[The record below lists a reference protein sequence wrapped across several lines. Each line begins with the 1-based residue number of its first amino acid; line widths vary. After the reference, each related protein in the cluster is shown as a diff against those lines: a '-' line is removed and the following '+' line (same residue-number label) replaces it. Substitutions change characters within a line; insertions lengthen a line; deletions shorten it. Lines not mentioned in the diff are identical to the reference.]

1 MNITTPSVLYAVDPG
16 VHQCGLAEFWE
27 GRLQA
32 TGYLKTEELMHKKK
46 RKRYCRRR
54 KCALRIP
61 IVGICLWT
69 TTVRRKCPKK
79 RKSR

>member
-1 MNITTPSVLYAVDPG
+1 MRVAALEVMKM
-16 VHQCGLAEFWE
+16 
-27 GRLQA
+27 A
-32 TGYLKTEELMHKKK
+32 TGMKVEELLHKKK

-61 IVGICLWT
+61 ILGICLWT